1 MESIISNLITTLGA
15 FVLVYL
21 SVIKD
26 NYSSKYKIRREQ
38 LDKFYIP
45 FYKLYCRGFLSE
57 NPLSLMTPEVRGS
70 ILELLND
77 NIHLMEPLSQSM
89 YSRYYKSYLDLL
101 EAEDGCSH
109 FSLSEARA
117 QMDSTF
123 KVLSQ
128 SIFMEYNQ
136 LLKKAK
142 LPVPMPLHRV

>member
-1 MESIISNLITTLGA
+1 
-15 FVLVYL
+15 
-21 SVIKD
+21 
-26 NYSSKYKIRREQ
+26 
-38 LDKFYIP
+38 
-45 FYKLYCRGFLSE
+45 
-57 NPLSLMTPEVRGS
+57 MTPEVRGS
-70 ILELLND
+70 ILELLSD

>member
-70 ILELLND
+70 ILELLSD
-77 NIHLMEPLSQSM
+77 CIHDIINPILTFSKLRMVVHI
-89 YSRYYKSYLDLL
+89 SRFQKP
-101 EAEDGCSH
+101 
-109 FSLSEARA
+109 
-117 QMDSTF
+117 
-123 KVLSQ
+123 VLKWTLRLR
-128 SIFMEYNQ
+128 F
-136 LLKKAK
+136 
-142 LPVPMPLHRV
+142 

>member
-70 ILELLND
+70 ILELLSD

-109 FSLSEARA
+109 FSLQARA

-136 LLKKAK
+136 LLKQSSQC
-142 LPVPMPLHRV
+142 PCHLHRV